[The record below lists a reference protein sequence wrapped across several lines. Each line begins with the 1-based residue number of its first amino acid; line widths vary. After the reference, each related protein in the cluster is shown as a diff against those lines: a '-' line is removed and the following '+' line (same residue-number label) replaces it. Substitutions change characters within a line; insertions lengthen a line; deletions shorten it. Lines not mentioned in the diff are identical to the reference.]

1 MKTKIE
7 LGESVGDKIN
17 GSICNKINS
26 SIREKVT
33 NKLSPKTWF
42 IAYRS
47 VQNRIVRSVSILIH
61 DTIV

>member
-1 MKTKIE
+1 MII
-7 LGESVGDKIN
+7 LGNSVGDKIN

-26 SIREKVT
+26 SVREKVT
-33 NKLSPKTWF
+33 NKLNPKTWF

>member
-1 MKTKIE
+1 MIT
-7 LGESVGDKIN
+7 LGNSVSDKIN
-17 GSICNKINS
+17 GSISNKINS

-33 NKLSPKTWF
+33 DKLNPKTWF

-47 VQNRIVRSVSILIH
+47 VQNKIVRSVSILIH

>member
-1 MKTKIE
+1 MII
-7 LGESVGDKIN
+7 LGNSVSDKIN
-17 GSICNKINS
+17 GSICNEINS

-33 NKLSPKTWF
+33 NKLNPKTWF

-47 VQNRIVRSVSILIH
+47 VQNKIVRSVSILIH

>member
-1 MKTKIE
+1 MII
-7 LGESVGDKIN
+7 LGNSVGDKIN
-17 GSICNKINS
+17 GSISNKINS
-26 SIREKVT
+26 SVREKVT
-33 NKLSPKTWF
+33 DKLNPKTWF

>member
-1 MKTKIE
+1 MIT
-7 LGESVGDKIN
+7 LGNSVGDKIN
-17 GSICNKINS
+17 GSISNKINS

-33 NKLSPKTWF
+33 DKLNPKTWF

-47 VQNRIVRSVSILIH
+47 VQNKIVRSVSILIH

>member
-1 MKTKIE
+1 MII
-7 LGESVGDKIN
+7 LGNSVSDKIN

-33 NKLSPKTWF
+33 DKLNPKTWF

-47 VQNRIVRSVSILIH
+47 VQNKIVRSVSILIH